1 MDLKELRE
9 KLLELFNDDSTDVN
23 QENINNILLYIEAI
37 KNQEPTEHIIDILN
51 NGYKEKNIYVD
62 LGLFYNDEAYVFFS
76 KWSKDG
82 EGRVDVNF
90 MALPINFLNN
100 KKPPLFMDED
110 NFLDIDNVVPDWP
123 NKYILFDEKLFNKF
137 INPHKNS
144 EFLNW
149 KSNPWEVKE

>member
-37 KNQEPTEHIIDILN
+37 KNQEHTENIIDILDN
-51 NGYKEKNIYVD
+51 RYKEKNIYVD
-62 LGLFYNDEAYVFFS
+62 FSNKLATVFFS

-82 EGRVDVNF
+82 EGLIDINYIKI
-90 MALPINFLNN
+90 PINLLNN
-100 KKPPLFMDED
+100 SKPPFFIHEEKY
-110 NFLDIDNVVPDWP
+110 LDIDEVEDNDWP
-123 NKYILFDEKLFNKF
+123 NKYILFDEKLFNEF
-137 INPHKNS
+137 INPHKNF

-149 KSNPWEVKE
+149 KSNPWDVKL

>member
-37 KNQEPTEHIIDILN
+37 KNQEHTENIIDILDN
-51 NGYKEKNIYVD
+51 RYKEKNIYVD
-62 LGLFYNDEAYVFFS
+62 FSNELASVFFG

-82 EGRVDVNF
+82 EGLIDVNYIS
-90 MALPINFLNN
+90 LPINLLNN
-100 KKPPLFMDED
+100 SKPPFFIHEEKY
-110 NFLDIDNVVPDWP
+110 LDIDEVEDNDWP
-123 NKYILFDEKLFNKF
+123 NKYILFDEKLFNEF
-137 INPHKNS
+137 INPHKNF

-149 KSNPWEVKE
+149 KSNPWDVKL